1 LPRTHTCSIHHW
13 IKVLE
18 DSDGFHE
25 RQDQEDTAE
34 MGKKRKEKK
43 FLKSRIPEFIIKT
56 MNVETQS
63 SFHDSS
69 KGILHF

>member
-1 LPRTHTCSIHHW
+1 
-13 IKVLE
+13 
-18 DSDGFHE
+18 
-25 RQDQEDTAE
+25 